1 MYVCRSTKA
10 VELLLTCGYD
20 TESFLLKHEE
30 FVARHAAPATI
41 VSDRGTQLVSSGRV
55 LADKDSKGDN
65 STPISWDW
73 NKITRDNAASN
84 WTFVPIGS
92 PHFNDYC
99 MARLPLRTGR
109 EIQENLSLS
118 AALSR

>member
-1 MYVCRSTKA
+1 M
-10 VELLLTCGYD
+10 
-20 TESFLLKHEE
+20 
-30 FVARHAAPATI
+30 
-41 VSDRGTQLVSSGRV
+41 SDRGTQLVSSGRV

-92 PHFNDYC
+92 PHFNG
-99 MARLPLRTGR
+99 LPEATIKVLKKT
-109 EIQENLSLS
+109 LSL
-118 AALSR
+118 ALAPGVDLTYPEMVTLPAKISYTVNARPLGLTR